1 MRDPREYERKYK
13 RFVQGLISE
22 EDFRRYLTLTLSK
35 EDLIEIVI
43 ASAKALRHAV
53 SIGEVLQS
61 SSEHGEPRDST

>member
-22 EDFRRYLTLTLSK
+22 EDFRRYLTLTLAK

-43 ASAKALRHAV
+43 ASAKALRNAV
-53 SIGEVLQS
+53 AIGEVLQS
-61 SSEHGEPRDST
+61 SSEHGEPRDSA